1 MPIRYDKKLNR
12 QLLRTVQ
19 NYNKKITR
27 MERAGM
33 AVPAEKVRVRDIKK
47 DFTDRRELISYMR
60 ELRKLSKRG
69 VENIV
74 YIDRYNKAY
83 SEYEF
88 KIGGFRQRRAL
99 RMGAKLL
106 EKARKTHRTEG
117 GEAEAQTLMGTDYV
131 SNIEANIERLKKARY
146 SKNLTKAQRAAII
159 RASVKIIGTKKYQ
172 FTLKENF
179 SKELIALCEVAG
191 IPGEVP
197 TTIIDLIYKL
207 DGKQFEILRSA
218 EELIVKIEEYYPRLK
233 DAKTPADRLRVGR
246 EVRPFIM
253 ALYET
258 LPRIMAEITG
268 ETYGQDYQ
276 STGPVTED

>member
-1 MPIRYDKKLNR
+1 MPIRYDKQLNR

-19 NYNKKITR
+19 NYNQKITR
-27 MERAGM
+27 MEREGV
-33 AVPAEKVRVRDIKK
+33 AVPAEKVRVRDIKRE
-47 DFTDRRELISYMR
+47 FTDRRELLSYMR

-74 YIDRYNKAY
+74 YIDRYGKEY

-99 RMGAKLL
+99 RIGARLL

-146 SKNLTKAQRAAII
+146 SKKLSKEQRAAIV

-172 FTLKENF
+172 FTLKANF
-179 SKELIALCEVAG
+179 GKELYALCEVAN
-191 IPGEVP
+191 ITQDVP
-197 TTIIDLIYKL
+197 DTIMELLDKL
-207 DGKQFEILRSA
+207 DGKQFEMLRSA
-218 EELIVKIEEYYPRLK
+218 EELVVKIEEYYPRLK
-233 DAKTPADRLRVGR
+233 DAKTPADRIRVGR

-258 LPRIMAEITG
+258 LPRIIEEITG

>member
-27 MERAGM
+27 MERAGV
-33 AVPAEKVRVRDIKK
+33 AVPAEKVRVRDIKRE
-47 DFTDRRELISYMR
+47 FTDRRELLSYMR

-74 YIDRYNKAY
+74 YIDRYGKEY

-99 RMGAKLL
+99 RMGARLL

-131 SNIEANIERLKKARY
+131 SNLEANIERLKKARY
-146 SKNLTKAQRAAII
+146 SKNLTKEQRAAIV

-172 FTLKENF
+172 FTLKANF
-179 SKELIALCEVAG
+179 GKELYALCEVAN
-191 IPGEVP
+191 IPRDVP
-197 TTIIDLIYKL
+197 DTIMELLDKL
-207 DGKQFEILRSA
+207 DGKQFEMLRSA

-233 DAKTPADRLRVGR
+233 DAKTPADRIRVGR

-258 LPRIMAEITG
+258 LPRIIEEITG